1 MITLSVH
8 AIIQNETEHLS
19 VQQIH
24 YGTSLFPAA
33 QLVLSDQ
40 CVISYVM
47 QSNR

>member
-8 AIIQNETEHLS
+8 AIIQNETEH
-19 VQQIH
+19 VVQIH

-40 CVISYVM
+40 RVISYVM